1 MATFDI
7 YVRIVSFREI
17 RIIGN
22 NPPIINL
29 NLSTNISQWVSDMV
43 SILVINEGRSLI
55 YWITIFRNDRL
66 LGKILGK
73 AFRTNQITSIIFNH
87 AGRLWI
93 EHTTWTMH
101 HVFGDNT
108 IQNVILLG
116 WDLSRNYLINLIFVV
131 KAK

>member
-66 LGKILGK
+66 LGKILWKVLG
-73 AFRTNQITSIIFNH
+73 ANHVTSAILDH
-87 AGRLWI
+87 TWRLRI
-93 EHTTWTMH
+93 KHTTWTMH

-131 KAK
+131 KAE